1 MGRKVGVGG
10 DLSMDGVCKTAAT
23 SQWGWVRRRTNSAAL
38 AGYRHSSRLMMSSAQ
53 LYLSLRLL
61 RSPGYASVSN
71 QARLAGHLGRNSLST
86 IL

>member
-23 SQWGWVRRRTNSAAL
+23 SQWGWVRRRTTSAAL

-53 LYLSLRLL
+53 LYC
-61 RSPGYASVSN
+61 PGYASVSN
-71 QARLAGHLGRNSLST
+71 QARLAGHLGRNSLSR

>member
-23 SQWGWVRRRTNSAAL
+23 SQWGWVRRRTTSAAL

-53 LYLSLRLL
+53 LYLSLRL
-61 RSPGYASVSN
+61 PGYASVSN
-71 QARLAGHLGRNSLST
+71 QARLAGHLGRNSLSR